1 MLSFGGTCA
10 TVELAVRL
18 VKRQGIEELLGLYNV
33 SIYISCR
40 ARGDLRVAA
49 RLGRRHVVGGRA
61 CGAALVRWR
70 GVARSGDV
78 AVESMGT

>member
-1 MLSFGGTCA
+1 MLSFGRTCA

-40 ARGDLRVAA
+40 ARGDLRGAGRLA
-49 RLGRRHVVGGRA
+49 R
-61 CGAALVRWR
+61 
-70 GVARSGDV
+70 
-78 AVESMGT
+78 